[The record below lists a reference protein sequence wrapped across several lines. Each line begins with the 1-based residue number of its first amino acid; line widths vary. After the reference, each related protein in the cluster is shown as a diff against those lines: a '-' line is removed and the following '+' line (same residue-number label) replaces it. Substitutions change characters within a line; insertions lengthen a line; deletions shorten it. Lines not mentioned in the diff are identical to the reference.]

1 MTMSKCI
8 DIRTGEKY
16 MLTIKEAS
24 VYFGIGI
31 KQLRRMAENNDGS
44 YSLKFGNRFM
54 ICRPRFVIGQKQDS
68 LYNDDRLRV
77 DPDCFVGTI
86 VLAVVIDRTVNGSSR
101 FQFLQM
107 LDQKVGLQR
116 IRMIVVYR
124 HSLLERDTIL
134 TAIVIVVV

>member
-1 MTMSKCI
+1 MHRLYRGQILFDDAIQITSALRYISGDTAQDSFIRVCFHI
-8 DIRTGEKY
+8 NLDIQQ
-16 MLTIKEAS
+16 AAQA
-24 VYFGIGI
+24 F
-31 KQLRRMAENNDGS
+31 
-44 YSLKFGNRFM
+44 
-54 ICRPRFVIGQKQDS
+54 IGQKQDS

>member
-31 KQLRRMAENNDGS
+31 KQLRRMAENNVGS

-54 ICRPRFVIGQKQDS
+54 ICRPRFEMY
-68 LYNDDRLRV
+68 LNDLMSKETT
-77 DPDCFVGTI
+77 FTE
-86 VLAVVIDRTVNGSSR
+86 N
-101 FQFLQM
+101 
-107 LDQKVGLQR
+107 DQ
-116 IRMIVVYR
+116 
-124 HSLLERDTIL
+124 EE
-134 TAIVIVVV
+134 

>member
-54 ICRPRFVIGQKQDS
+54 I
-68 LYNDDRLRV
+68 
-77 DPDCFVGTI
+77 
-86 VLAVVIDRTVNGSSR
+86 
-101 FQFLQM
+101 
-107 LDQKVGLQR
+107 
-116 IRMIVVYR
+116 
-124 HSLLERDTIL
+124 
-134 TAIVIVVV
+134 

>member
-8 DIRTGEKY
+8 DSRTGDKY

-54 ICRPRFVIGQKQDS
+54 ICRPRFEMY
-68 LYNDDRLRV
+68 LNDLMSKETT
-77 DPDCFVGTI
+77 FTE
-86 VLAVVIDRTVNGSSR
+86 N
-101 FQFLQM
+101 
-107 LDQKVGLQR
+107 DQ
-116 IRMIVVYR
+116 
-124 HSLLERDTIL
+124 EE
-134 TAIVIVVV
+134 